1 MQAELQDMGVPPK
14 VDTRTS
20 IAGLKCVQRGL
31 VAPRIGFAGESS
43 IHLQTAALPGNDG
56 EPSFLQF

>member
-20 IAGLKCVQRGL
+20 IAGLSLSFCL
-31 VAPRIGFAGESS
+31 VAPLAGFAGESS